1 MIALG
6 AVGLA
11 GFALHAAF
19 HVRRGRAS
27 EVLWACH
34 VGALLAAIGA
44 ITASRWLVAMGACLL
59 SYGVPLWLADVVTG
73 GELLVTSL
81 GTHLV
86 GPIVAG
92 LALRELGWPP
102 GAWAAAW
109 LGSLALLALSRAVT
123 APEANVN
130 LVFRVAAGWERRF
143 RRHGLYVAGLW
154 LASGAVYFVVERAAR
169 HLLAR

>member
-6 AVGLA
+6 ALGIA
-11 GFALHAAF
+11 GFVVHAAF

-44 ITASRWLVAMGACLL
+44 LSHSGWLVAVGACWL
-59 SYGVPLWLADVVTG
+59 SYGVPLWIADVASG

-86 GPIVAG
+86 GPVVAV
-92 LALRELGWPP
+92 LALRELGWPA

-109 LGSLALLALSRAVT
+109 LGSLALLALSRAIT
-123 APEANVN
+123 SPAANVN
-130 LVFRVAAGWERRF
+130 LVFRVAEGWERRF
-143 RRHGLYVAGLW
+143 RRHRLYLAGLW
-154 LASGAVYFVVERAAR
+154 LASGAVYFVVERIAR
-169 HLLAR
+169 HLAAR